1 MRKLLLLGTA
11 SFAMIIG
18 SAAIQSPTAD
28 AQSFLRGNDSQALT
42 VDSRGVLTMAPLLE
56 RVTPAVVSIE
66 TAVKITNRSRGRS
79 SSQMDML
86 ERFFGELPEGMR
98 PDNDRSR
105 DSDDSDNDEDLG
117 TRRNSIGS
125 GVIVDAR
132 DGYIVTNHHV
142 IKDAD
147 EIFVVLQDRREL
159 EAELVGS
166 DSQTDIAVL
175 KVKASGL
182 KAIPFADSESVK
194 VGDYTVAIGNP
205 FGLGHTVTQ
214 GIVSAK
220 GREFGRR
227 SADQYQDFI
236 QTDASINPG
245 NSGGALIN
253 SKGELIGINT
263 AIVSRSGGNNGIGF
277 AVPARMAKSVMGQLI
292 ENGEVRRGRIGV
304 LIQNITPDLREALDL
319 STSDGALV
327 SNVVDDSPAD
337 KAGLEDGDII
347 IEFNDERIIDSSDIR
362 NAVSYVEPGQ
372 RASITYLRDGKR
384 RTTRIDV
391 EAVKED
397 RDILTADAADDIPAM
412 ESFSGATL
420 TDIPDSVKT
429 RGGDAG
435 VYVSSVTRGSK
446 AARAGLARGDIIRE
460 VDRET
465 IVDLSDFEDAISG
478 KNGAIALTVERNG
491 QTTFMAVR

>member
-1 MRKLLLLGTA
+1 MRKILFLGTA
-11 SFAMIIG
+11 ASALILG
-18 SAAIQSPTAD
+18 SASFSVPAD

-66 TAVKITNRSRGRS
+66 TAKKITTRRSNSRSNGRS
-79 SSQMDML
+79 QREML
-86 ERFFGELPEGMR
+86 ERFFGELPEGMI
-98 PDNDRSR
+98 PESG
-105 DSDDSDNDEDLG
+105 DEDGVDNEDQG
-117 TRRNSIGS
+117 TQRSSIGS
-125 GVIVDAR
+125 GVIVDAGN
-132 DGYIVTNHHV
+132 GYIITNHHV
-142 IKDAD
+142 IKGAD
-147 EIFVVLQDRREL
+147 EIYVVLEDRREL

-166 DSQTDIAVL
+166 DSKTDIAVL
-175 KVKASGL
+175 KVKSSGL
-182 KAIPFADSESVK
+182 KAIPFADSEAVK

-220 GREFGRR
+220 GREFRR
-227 SADQYQDFI
+227 SGQYEDFI

-277 AVPARMAKSVMGQLI
+277 AVPARMAEAVMEQLI

-304 LIQNITPDLREALDL
+304 LIQDITPDLREALDL

-327 SNVVDDSPAD
+327 SNVLEDSPAE

-347 IEFNDERIIDSSDIR
+347 IEFNNEPIIDASDIR
-362 NAVSYVEPGQ
+362 NAVGYVQPGQ
-372 RASITYLRDGKR
+372 RANITYLRGGKR

-391 EAVKED
+391 EAVKEE
-397 RDILTADAADDIPAM
+397 RETLTADAADEIPAM

-420 TDIPDSVKT
+420 TDIPESVKT
-429 RGGDAG
+429 RGGDDG
-435 VYVSSVTRGSK
+435 VYVSAVRRGSK
-446 AARAGLARGDIIRE
+446 AARAGLQRGDIIRE
-460 VDRET
+460 VDRDD
-465 IVDLSDFEDAISG
+465 VADLAEFEEAISD
-478 KNGAIALTVERNG
+478 KSGAIALTVERAG
-491 QTTFMAVR
+491 QTTFLAVR